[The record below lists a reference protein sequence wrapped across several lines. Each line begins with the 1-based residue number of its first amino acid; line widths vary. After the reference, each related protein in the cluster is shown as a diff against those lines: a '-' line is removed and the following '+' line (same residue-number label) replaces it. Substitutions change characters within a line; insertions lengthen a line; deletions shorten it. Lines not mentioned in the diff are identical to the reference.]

1 MQTQP
6 FQGAS
11 SDRPYLVI
19 AAMPGHKPRVV
30 GSANNRIDGDRM
42 VRFLQRK
49 VATGAF
55 YLIFEPSNTGD
66 GSITNHS

>member
-1 MQTQP
+1 
-6 FQGAS
+6 
-11 SDRPYLVI
+11 
-19 AAMPGHKPRVV
+19 MPGPKPRVG
-30 GSANNRIDGDRM
+30 GSANSRIDGDRM

>member
-1 MQTQP
+1 
-6 FQGAS
+6 
-11 SDRPYLVI
+11 
-19 AAMPGHKPRVV
+19 MPGHKPRVG
-30 GSANNRIDGDRM
+30 GSVNSRSDGDLM

>member
-1 MQTQP
+1 MQNQP
-6 FQGAS
+6 FQGNP

-19 AAMPGHKPRVV
+19 AAMPGHKPRIV
-30 GSANNRIDGDRM
+30 GRANNRIDGDRM

-55 YLIFEPSNTGD
+55 YLIFEPFNTSD
-66 GSITNHS
+66 GPITTP